1 MVLWHINDRGC
12 RKHGPFITPIL
23 KEDAVELGTG
33 NMALGSILETVQEA
47 GKVKA
52 IVLETHKN
60 WIDNDPVK
68 SLTLSAQWF
77 KKNKL
82 ISS

>member
-1 MVLWHINDRGC
+1 
-12 RKHGPFITPIL
+12 
-23 KEDAVELGTG
+23 
-33 NMALGSILETVQEA
+33 MALGSILETVQEA
-47 GKVKA
+47 AKVKA

-60 WIDNDPVK
+60 WIDNDPIK